1 MLLTALAILGCRREQ
16 EPPHD
21 ETQAKAAAPAH
32 VEARP
37 EAEASAQAFSRDI
50 RPHLAALAGS
60 DQEVANDAEE
70 GLEELGPGIVP
81 ALLAAF
87 PNQPPA
93 ARVRIVRVLAALRT
107 NEAVAAVVRSAS
119 NDSQLEV
126 RAAALRALAKIRDP
140 RSGEIVMAA
149 LDDPLPAVRWA
160 ALDACVTLCTTPAS
174 IQKVATL
181 AVSDPDL
188 TAGLMARTVLG
199 RLRASGHG
207 DAVQAAVAA
216 SAQPALSANT
226 PDTRARA
233 ALLIADGGDAAAL
246 ASLATLAPG
255 VSPELKRQVAFTLGV
270 AGDVAAVAP
279 LKALLGQQDAGVQL
293 YAYDA
298 LRRLGDRGVR
308 GAQEAAA
315 TYAGPKPWA
324 PLGPP
329 DA

>member
-1 MLLTALAILGCRREQ
+1 MTRAAGMLLAALAVLGCRREQ
-16 EPPHD
+16 EPPPHVD
-21 ETQAKAAAPAH
+21 TQPKAAAPAQ
-32 VEARP
+32 P
-37 EAEASAQAFSRDI
+37 FTRDI
-50 RPHLAALAGS
+50 GPHLAALAGS
-60 DQEVANDAEE
+60 DQMVANDAEE
-70 GLEELGPGIVP
+70 ALVELGPGVVP
-81 ALLAAF
+81 ALLSAF

-93 ARVRIVRVLAALRT
+93 ARVRIVRALARLRT
-107 NEAVAAVVRSAS
+107 DEAVAAVVQSAS

-126 RAAALRALAKIRDP
+126 RAASLRALATTDDP
-140 RSGEIVMAA
+140 RSLGIVMAA

-160 ALDACVTLCTTPAS
+160 ALDACVTLCTTPAA

-188 TAGLMARTVLG
+188 TAGIMARTALG
-199 RLRASGHG
+199 RLRASGH
-207 DAVQAAVAA
+207 AEPVQAAIAA
-216 SAQPALSANT
+216 SARPALSANT

-233 ALLIADGGDAAAL
+233 ALLVADGGDAAGL
-246 ASLATLAPG
+246 ASLATLATG
-255 VSPELKRQVAFTLGV
+255 VSPALQRQVAFTLGY
-270 AGDVAAVAP
+270 AGDAAAIAP
-279 LKALLGQQDAGVQL
+279 LKALLGQQDASVQL

-298 LRRLGDRGVR
+298 LRRLGDRGVS

>member
-1 MLLTALAILGCRREQ
+1 M
-16 EPPHD
+16 
-21 ETQAKAAAPAH
+21 
-32 VEARP
+32 
-37 EAEASAQAFSRDI
+37 
-50 RPHLAALAGS
+50 
-60 DQEVANDAEE
+60 
-70 GLEELGPGIVP
+70 
-81 ALLAAF
+81 
-87 PNQPPA
+87 
-93 ARVRIVRVLAALRT
+93 RIVRVLAALRT

-160 ALDACVTLCTTPAS
+160 ALDACVTLCTTPAA

-188 TAGLMARTVLG
+188 TAGIMARMALG

-207 DAVQAAVAA
+207 EAVQAAIAA
-216 SAQPALSANT
+216 SARPALSAST
-226 PDTRARA
+226 PDARARA
-233 ALLIADGGDAAAL
+233 ALVVADGGDAAAL

-255 VSPELKRQVAFTLGV
+255 VSPALQRQVAFTLGV
-270 AGDVAAVAP
+270 AGGAQAVGP
-279 LKALLGQQDAGVQL
+279 LKALLGQRDESVQM

-298 LRRLGDRGVR
+298 LRRLGDRGVSR
-308 GAQEAAA
+308 AQEAAA
-315 TYAGPKPWA
+315 AYGGPKPWA

>member
-16 EPPHD
+16 EPPQH
-21 ETQAKAAAPAH
+21 ETHPHVETRPEAAPAQ
-32 VEARP
+32 P
-37 EAEASAQAFSRDI
+37 FTRDI
-50 RPHLAALAGS
+50 GPHLAALAGS

-81 ALLAAF
+81 ALVTVF

-160 ALDACVTLCTTPAS
+160 ALDACVTLCTTPAA

-188 TAGLMARTVLG
+188 TAGIMARMALG

-207 DAVQAAVAA
+207 EAVQAAIAA
-216 SAQPALSANT
+216 SARPALSAST
-226 PDTRARA
+226 PDARARA
-233 ALLIADGGDAAAL
+233 ALVVADGGDAAAL

-255 VSPELKRQVAFTLGV
+255 VSPALQRQVAFTLGV
-270 AGDVAAVAP
+270 AGGAQAVGP
-279 LKALLGQQDAGVQL
+279 LKALLGQRDESVQM

-298 LRRLGDRGVR
+298 LRRLGDRGVS

>member
-37 EAEASAQAFSRDI
+37 EAETSAQAFSRDI

-60 DQEVANDAEE
+60 DQDVANDAQEA
-70 GLEELGPGIVP
+70 LEELGPGIAP
-81 ALLAAF
+81 ALLAMF
-87 PNQPPA
+87 PNQPEA
-93 ARVRIVRVLAALRT
+93 ARVRIVRVLAELRT
-107 NEAVAAVVRSAS
+107 ADAVEAVMQSAS
-119 NDSQLEV
+119 KDGELAV
-126 RAAALRALAKIRDP
+126 RAASLRALAKIRDP

-207 DAVQAAVAA
+207 EAVQAAIAA
-216 SAQPALSANT
+216 SARPALSAST
-226 PDTRARA
+226 PDARARA
-233 ALLIADGGDAAAL
+233 ALVVADGGDAAAL
-246 ASLATLAPG
+246 ASLATLASA
-255 VSPELKRQVAFTLGV
+255 VSPALQRQIAFTLGV
-270 AGDVAAVAP
+270 AGDAAAVAP
-279 LKALLGQQDAGVQL
+279 LKGLLGQQDESVQL

-298 LRRLGDRGVR
+298 LRRLGDRGVS
-308 GAQEAAA
+308 GAREAGA

>member
-160 ALDACVTLCTTPAS
+160 ALDACATLCTTPAA

-181 AVSDPDL
+181 AVSDPDS
-188 TAGLMARTVLG
+188 TAGIMARRALG

-207 DAVQAAVAA
+207 EAVQAAIAA
-216 SAQPALSANT
+216 SARPALSAST
-226 PDTRARA
+226 PDARARA
-233 ALLIADGGDAAAL
+233 ALVVADGGDAAAL

-255 VSPELKRQVAFTLGV
+255 VSPALQRQVAFTLGV
-270 AGDVAAVAP
+270 AGGAQAVGP
-279 LKALLGQQDAGVQL
+279 LKALLGQRDESVQM

-298 LRRLGDRGVR
+298 LRRLGDRGVS